1 MTAVSSHSIG
11 RRLRRYS
18 FPVLAGLLLCL
29 PDAARGQDDSEKAP
43 TITKV
48 STTAAQFL
56 KLGVGARAIALG
68 GSAVASVTD
77 LSAMYWNPA
86 GLANIEGS
94 SFQAAYTQYIADI
107 DYSFAGYGTR
117 LGGLGTIA
125 FSFTLM
131 NSGDMEVRTVRRPEG
146 TSEQFKVQSYALQ
159 MSYGRFLTDRF
170 SIGGSVK
177 FIREQ
182 IWHSSAQSVAIDV
195 GSQFR
200 TPYNRLKLGASI
212 SNFGANMRMN
222 GRDILFS
229 TDPDPQ
235 NQGNVEIVNS
245 RYETDSYPLP
255 LVFRV
260 GLTWEAVSSD
270 THTIIFTTD
279 ASHPNDNSEYV
290 NLGAE
295 YDFNGLV
302 ALRGGYKN
310 LFEEDGEQ
318 GLTLG
323 GGLNVRIDRSLK
335 VQIDYAYADFGRLE
349 ETHWFT
355 VGLDF

>member
-1 MTAVSSHSIG
+1 VTALRFHTVPQ
-11 RRLRRYS
+11 RLRLYLLPLAACIV
-18 FPVLAGLLLCL
+18 FALPVVSLAQQS
-29 PDAARGQDDSEKAP
+29 DKAP

-56 KLGVGARAIALG
+56 KLGVGARAVALG
-68 GSAVASVTD
+68 GSAVASTND
-77 LSAMYWNPA
+77 LSAMYWNAA
-86 GLANIEGS
+86 GLANIHGS
-94 SFQAAYTQYIADI
+94 SFQANYTQYIANI
-107 DYSFAGYGTR
+107 DYSFAAYGTQ
-117 LGGLGTIA
+117 LGGLGTVA
-125 FSFTLM
+125 FSMMLM

-146 TSEQFKVQSYALQ
+146 TSEKFTAQSYALQ
-159 MSYGRFLTDRF
+159 MSFGRFLTDRF

-182 IWHSSAQSVAIDV
+182 IWHSSAQAFGFDI

-200 TPYNRLKLGASI
+200 TPYNRLMLGASI
-212 SNFGANMRMN
+212 SNFGPNMRMN

-245 RYETDSYPLP
+245 RYETDSFPLP

-260 GLTWEAVSSD
+260 GLTWEAVTND
-270 THTIIFTTD
+270 THTILLTTD
-279 ASHPNDNSEYV
+279 AAHPNDNSEYV

-295 YDFNGLV
+295 YDFRGLF

-310 LFEEDGEQ
+310 LFEVDGEQ
-318 GLTLG
+318 GLTFG
-323 GGLNVRIDRSLK
+323 AGLNIRIDRTLK
-335 VQIDYAYADFGRLE
+335 AQFDYAYADFGRLE
-349 ETHWFT
+349 QTHWFT